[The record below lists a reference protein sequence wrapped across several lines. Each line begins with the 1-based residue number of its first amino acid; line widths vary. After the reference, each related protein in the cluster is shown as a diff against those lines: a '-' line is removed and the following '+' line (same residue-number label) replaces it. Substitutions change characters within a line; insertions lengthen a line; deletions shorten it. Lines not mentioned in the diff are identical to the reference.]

1 MTAHKVEF
9 YLTGSDRLQSLFNQA
24 QALLRL
30 QRIFAEI
37 APAALARSCKVASM
51 EQKTL
56 VLFADNGAIAAKLKQ
71 LLPSLLAR
79 FQQNG
84 VEVTALRVE
93 VQALQAPQRAQKTA
107 HAELSDAALDSLKDL
122 SAGLAESPLKAVLER
137 MVARH
142 GG

>member
-1 MTAHKVEF
+1 MTAHKVDF
-9 YLTGSDRLQSLFNQA
+9 YLTGSDRLQSLFSQA

-37 APAALARSCKVASM
+37 APASLARSCKVASM
-51 EQKTL
+51 EQKIL

-79 FQQNG
+79 LQQNG

-93 VQALQAPQRAQKTA
+93 VQALQVPQRAQKTP
-107 HAELSDAALDSLKDL
+107 HAELSGAALGSLKDL
-122 SAGLAESPLKAVLER
+122 SAGLAESPLKSALER